1 MLEYFRPGGPF
12 HTALVELFGQE
23 MADEIRSTM
32 LEAIRTGMGPR
43 YVASAL
49 VRTLGQGLTWAL
61 RTARTS
67 MLYGYREA
75 TIAGY
80 RRNSHV
86 VTGWRWHAHLT
97 DDRVCMSCV
106 AQHGT
111 LHSLDEM
118 LNDHHNGRCAMVP
131 ETILWSDLG
140 VQTNEVSEFQSG
152 RAWFDTLPEARQRQ
166 LMGQSMYQAWRDG
179 AVSWADMSRPYHDQ
193 VYGQMLRTPSLIEL
207 LGNLAEE
214 YY

>member
-75 TIAGY
+75 TIASY

-86 VTGWRWHAHLT
+86 VTGWYWHAHLA
-97 DDRVCMSCV
+97 DSRVCIGCV

-111 LHSLDEM
+111 FHSLDEM

-131 ETILWSDLG
+131 ATISWADLG
-140 VQTNEVSEFQSG
+140 VQTEEVSDFQSG
-152 RAWFDTLPEARQRQ
+152 RDWFNAQPVDRQRQ
-166 LMGQSMYQAWRDG
+166 MMGDSMYRAFQDG
-179 AVSWADMSRPYHDQ
+179 QFQWEDLSRPYYDT
-193 VYGQMLRTPSLIEL
+193 VYGQMRRAPSLVEL
-207 LGNLAEE
+207 LGDLAED